1 MSFLPKEIEAYAERM
16 TTPETEI
23 LHQLSRETHLKV
35 LRPRMLSGNM
45 QGKLLQFISQML
57 KPERILEIGT
67 YTGYSAICLAKG
79 LNNNGLLHTIDNN
92 PELEDIIKKYINKAG
107 LQENIVLH
115 IGEALNIIPTLE
127 ENFDLVFLDADKEN
141 YMQYY
146 ELSLA
151 KLNKGGVIIADNVLW
166 NGKVLYEPSKKDIET
181 QSIIE
186 LNNHI
191 VNDPR
196 VENLLLP
203 FRDGL
208 MIARKKE

>member
-1 MSFLPKEIEAYAERM
+1 MSFLRKEIEAYAERM

-79 LNNNGLLHTIDNN
+79 LKNNGLLHTIDNN

-208 MIARKKE
+208 MIVRKKD

>member
-1 MSFLPKEIEAYAERM
+1 MI
-16 TTPETEI
+16 
-23 LHQLSRETHLKV
+23 
-35 LRPRMLSGNM
+35 
-45 QGKLLQFISQML
+45 
-57 KPERILEIGT
+57 
-67 YTGYSAICLAKG
+67 YSYYLF
-79 LNNNGLLHTIDNN
+79 
-92 PELEDIIKKYINKAG
+92 IIKKYINKAG

-115 IGEALNIIPTLE
+115 ICEALNIIPTLE

-208 MIARKKE
+208 MIVRKKD

>member
-79 LNNNGLLHTIDNN
+79 LKNNGLLHTIDNN